1 MNETPGSAAI
11 TVNEDVDREAEEAK
25 VEDVVLEDDD
35 CGLGVNAKTRGF
47 LLTVEGRQDV
57 A

>member
-1 MNETPGSAAI
+1 M
-11 TVNEDVDREAEEAK
+11 TVDEDVDREAEEAK